1 MKEDF
6 AVEKILDELR
16 VLNEKSLD
24 LEDLRKDIRWGVFQG
39 NLITTLFW
47 FGLGV
52 VVAIITG
59 GALLGL

>member
-16 VLNEKSLD
+16 ILNEKTSD
-24 LEDLRKDIRWGVFQG
+24 LEEIRKDIRWGVFQG

-47 FGLGV
+47 FGLGIF
-52 VVAIITG
+52 VAVITG